1 MRSHVIANSNKYKHA
16 QKNKAPILV
25 ADDDDDDDGDED
37 GIEIADQ
44 ERENGGGHSGYG
56 LRENPKK
63 TWRVVDYGLNG
74 NKLQQ
79 QQQNQQ
85 QQQQERI
92 CKQCGKGFQS
102 LKALCGHMSSHS
114 EKDRNFKVEDDHSW
128 SSESH
133 SDDHNP
139 NYNFDSDLSSK
150 RLTRS
155 SMSKY
160 RKSPFNCGGG
170 SSSNNSEIDQLE
182 QEEVAMCLM
191 MLSRDSSAHK
201 SCFNLVAAESSDNN
215 SVILEGGS
223 SSNHGVGIAKRK
235 DPNLRS
241 EYDKIKQGLVVGGD
255 KKINVA
261 QEMDNSD
268 SGYFENGAKE
278 LESDDSNDGFLR
290 NYYNNYGLNKPK
302 VDSGSGLVNSYDH
315 DYDKK
320 RVRDVANF
328 GFNSPESEENSSKKI
343 KQDHFDS
350 NDPQKK
356 SRLECLVCNKTFE
369 THQALG
375 SHIASHRKHGE
386 NGFSTSN
393 TKPPQFS
400 SPKNVATTTSK
411 AMLTNY
417 AKKGS
422 GSKKIKGHKC
432 PYCPKV
438 FKSGQALG
446 GHKRSHMMGSGGG
459 GGGGSGSGQL
469 LSSPAPRPEP
479 EAKQPMID
487 LNLPAPVEE
496 EAGGS
501 SHFEA
506 SW

>member
-16 QKNKAPILV
+16 QKNKAPIFV
-25 ADDDDDDDGDED
+25 ADDDDDED

-44 ERENGGGHSGYG
+44 ERENGVGHSGYG

-63 TWRVVDYGLNG
+63 TWRVVDYGLNN
-74 NKLQQ
+74 NKIQQ
-79 QQQNQQ
+79 QQQQEQQNQDQQ

-92 CKQCGKGFQS
+92 CKQCGKGFRS
-102 LKALCGHMSSHS
+102 LKALCGHMSCHS

-160 RKSPFNCGGG
+160 RKSPFNGGG

-223 SSNHGVGIAKRK
+223 SSNHGVGIGKRK
-235 DPNLRS
+235 NPNLRS
-241 EYDKIKQGLVVGGD
+241 DNDKIKQVLVVEDG
-255 KKINVA
+255 KKVNVA

-290 NYYNNYGLNKPK
+290 NYYNNYGLNNPK
-302 VDSGSGLVNSYDH
+302 VDTGSVLVNSYDH
-315 DYDKK
+315 DHPRK
-320 RVRDVANF
+320 RFRDVGNF
-328 GFNSPESEENSSKKI
+328 GFNSLESEENSSKKV
-343 KQDHFDS
+343 KQDHFES
-350 NDPQKK
+350 NNPPKK
-356 SRLECLVCNKTFE
+356 IRLECLVCNKTFE

-375 SHIASHRKHGE
+375 SHITSHRKNGE

-400 SPKNVATTTSK
+400 SANNVATTTTTSK
-411 AMLTNY
+411 TTLTNY

-422 GSKKIKGHKC
+422 GSKKVKGHKC

-446 GHKRSHMMGSGGG
+446 GHKRSHMMGGG
-459 GGGGSGSGQL
+459 GSGQL
-469 LSSPAPRPEP
+469 LGSPAPPRER
-479 EAKQPMID
+479 EQKQPMID
-487 LNLPAPVEE
+487 LNLPAPAEE

-501 SHFEA
+501 SQFEA